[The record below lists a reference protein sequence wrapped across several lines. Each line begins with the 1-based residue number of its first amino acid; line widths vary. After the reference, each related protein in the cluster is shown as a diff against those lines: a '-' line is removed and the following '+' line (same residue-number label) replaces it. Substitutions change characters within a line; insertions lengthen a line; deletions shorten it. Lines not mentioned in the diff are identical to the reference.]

1 VRQLQ
6 ITVPKKQARPAKDV
20 LKEYSTDITSNEGQ
34 NESEEEVIEFKVTVE
49 SDQIDELTKELKDI
63 KEIKQ
68 GKLSIRVIDQES
80 LIEKG
85 QETKG
90 SSSNLSQEEI
100 YSQAQQFS
108 GFDKAEWG
116 LIAVSSAI
124 AAYGL
129 ALDNVIVVI
138 GAMMLAP
145 ILSPFVSG
153 AISVAVGDKSL
164 MFSSIK
170 SGLLSVALAIVV
182 SFTASSVIPV
192 STTPTL
198 ELVSTPGTLTAVL
211 SLLVGSAA
219 ALSFATGLRDQV
231 AGVAVAIALVP
242 PLAAVGIGLRLG
254 NPTFIA
260 NAGSVALINI
270 SSVLL
275 SGFFT
280 LKLLG
285 LKPSTYYKK
294 KEAHDLHYV
303 LPVAFVVLMVLT
315 VPIVLTSLDS
325 PQSFIVQQE
334 IENAASDH
342 FGDQLLEVRFGDD
355 KVRVLVLG
363 SVDEAAF
370 KSKVTDRVDLEVV
383 ELSLAD

>member
-1 VRQLQ
+1 MRQLQ
-6 ITVPKKQARPAKDV
+6 ISVPKKQARHAKDV
-20 LKEYSTDITSNEGQ
+20 LENYSNDITSNEAENG
-34 NESEEEVIEFKVTVE
+34 EEEKVIEFKITVE
-49 SDQIDELTKELKDI
+49 SDQIDELTEELKNI

-68 GKLSIRVIDQES
+68 GKLSIRVLDQES

-100 YSQAQQFS
+100 YSKAQEFS

-153 AISVAVGDKSL
+153 AISVVVGDKSL
-164 MFSSIK
+164 MFDSIK
-170 SGLLSVALAIVV
+170 SGLMSVVLAVV
-182 SFTASSVIPV
+182 VAFFASSLIPV

-198 ELVSTPGTLTAVL
+198 ELVSTPGILTGVL

-219 ALSFATGLRDQV
+219 ALSFATGLRDQI

-242 PLAAVGIGLRLG
+242 PLASVGIGLRLG
-254 NPTFIA
+254 DPTFII
-260 NAGSVALINI
+260 NAASVTLINI
-270 SSVLL
+270 TSVLL
-275 SGFFT
+275 AGFFT

-294 KEAHDLHYV
+294 QEAHDLHYV
-303 LPVAFVVLMVLT
+303 LPVAFIILMFLI
-315 VPIVLTSLDS
+315 VPIVFTSFNS
-325 PQSFIVQQE
+325 PKSFIVQQE
-334 IENAASDH
+334 VEKTAADH
-342 FGDQLLEVRFGDD
+342 FGDQLLEVKFENS

-363 SVDEAAF
+363 NVDEESF
-370 KSKVTDRVDLEVV
+370 RQKVTDRVSLEVV
-383 ELSLAD
+383 ELRVAD

>member
-1 VRQLQ
+1 MRQLQ
-6 ITVPKKQARPAKDV
+6 ISVPKEQARAAKDV

-34 NESEEEVIEFKVTVE
+34 NENEENVIEFKVTVE
-49 SDQIDELTKELKDI
+49 SDQIDQLTKELKDI

-68 GKLSIRVIDQES
+68 GKLSIRVLDQES

-100 YSQAQQFS
+100 YSKAQEFS
-108 GFDKAEWG
+108 GFDRAEWG

-129 ALDNVIVVI
+129 ALDNIIVVI

-145 ILSPFVSG
+145 ILSPFVAG
-153 AISVAVGDKSL
+153 AISVVVGDKSL
-164 MFSSIK
+164 MIDSIK
-170 SGLLSVALAIVV
+170 SGLLSMALAIVV
-182 SFTASSVIPV
+182 SFMASSIIPV

-198 ELVSTPGTLTAVL
+198 ELVSTPGILTAVL

-219 ALSFATGLRDQV
+219 ALSFSTGLRDQI

-254 NPTFIA
+254 NLSFISA
-260 NAGSVALINI
+260 SGSVALINI
-270 SSVLL
+270 TSVLL
-275 SGFFT
+275 AGFFT
-280 LKLLG
+280 LRLLG

-294 KEAHDLHYV
+294 QEAHDLHYV
-303 LPVAFVVLMVLT
+303 LPIAFIVLIILT

-325 PQSFIVQQE
+325 PKSFIVQQE
-334 IENAASDH
+334 IEKTASDH
-342 FGDQLLEVRFGDD
+342 FGDQLLDVRFEEDN
-355 KVRVLVLG
+355 VRVLVLG
-363 SVDEAAF
+363 DVDKKAF
-370 KSKVTDRVDLEVV
+370 NGKVPKRVNLEVI
-383 ELSLAD
+383 ELGLAD